1 MKPVLPTLALLAVA
15 LAACADRGA
24 DDAATP
30 ATTPPVVD
38 QPFEDVPPATA
49 PQAMPLPAATE
60 PAAGAMPAAGAITFA
75 GFGPAGFGADAEAV
89 RQAWGSELDGLPAQ
103 DVACYY
109 LAPPIEPGS
118 GYAVAFMIEDGKFAR
133 IDVARAGISAPG
145 GGGIGMSAER
155 IESLYPG
162 LQRQAHKYV
171 EGGEYL
177 RVTDPGGGDG
187 VLVFETEDG
196 AVDEW
201 RIGVPP
207 QVDYVEG
214 CS

>member
-1 MKPVLPTLALLAVA
+1 MKLVLPTLALLAVA
-15 LAACADRGA
+15 LVACADRGA
-24 DDAATP
+24 DDAAAP
-30 ATTPPVVD
+30 AATPPAVD
-38 QPFEDVPPATA
+38 QPVEDVPPATA
-49 PQAMPLPAATE
+49 PPTAPAPAATE
-60 PAAGAMPAAGAITFA
+60 SAAGAMPAAGAIAFA
-75 GFGPAGFGADAEAV
+75 GFGPAAFGADAEAV
-89 RQAWGSELDGLPAQ
+89 RQAWGGELDGLPGQ

-109 LAPPIEPGS
+109 LTPPIEPGS
-118 GYAVAFMIEDGKFAR
+118 GYAVAFMIENGKFAR
-133 IDVARAGISAPG
+133 IDVARAGVSAPG
-145 GGGIGMSAER
+145 GGEIGMSAEQ
-155 IESLYPG
+155 IESLYPD

-177 RVTDPGGGDG
+177 RVTDPEGGDG

-196 AVDEW
+196 VVDEW